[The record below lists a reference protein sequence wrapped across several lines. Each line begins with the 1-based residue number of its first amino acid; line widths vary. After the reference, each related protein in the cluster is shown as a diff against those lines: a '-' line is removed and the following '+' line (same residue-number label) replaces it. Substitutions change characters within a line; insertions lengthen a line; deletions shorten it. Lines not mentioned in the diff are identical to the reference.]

1 METNVS
7 ISLREFITKLEGISE
22 NGKNDNLRVVL
33 RDSTGECRD
42 IGWAGIDKIFL
53 WKDAVPDSPL
63 DEEDC
68 VIIEPAHVN

>member
-1 METNVS
+1 METDVS
-7 ISLREFITKLEGISE
+7 ISLREFITKLESISG

-53 WKDAVPDSPL
+53 LKDAVPDCPL
-63 DEEDC
+63 GEEDC
-68 VIIEPAHVN
+68 VMIEPAHVN

>member
-1 METNVS
+1 METGVS
-7 ISLREFITKLEGISE
+7 ISLREFITKLESISG

-33 RDSTGECRD
+33 RDSNGECHD
-42 IGWAGIDKIFL
+42 IGWAGIEKIFL
-53 WKDAVPDSPL
+53 WKDAVPDCPL